1 MPPMPSSLST
11 ALKRLCA
18 AALAAQLM
26 VCLSVHAASSQIAPG
41 QCGQPLAQRLTQ
53 AALASPAAVQP
64 DGSLYGVQ
72 RWTPAT
78 RASYLG
84 LQFPGLLSC
93 AYTVSAIFRAACHP
107 IGNLAS
113 VSAVDAA
120 LSRWPKIAKIDELK
134 PGDVVFWRP
143 RRMGLVRCFNTHWHV
158 GIAISDGSTIDNDWW
173 SGKPE
178 EHAVNRF
185 CSTFAYARRAP
196 SP

>member
-1 MPPMPSSLST
+1 MAMQGNRST
-11 ALKRLCA
+11 AAKRLCGTA
-18 AALAAQLM
+18 WVALVLAGVSPHAM
-26 VCLSVHAASSQIAPG
+26 SGDLSSM

-53 AALASPAAVQP
+53 AALASPNAVQQ

-72 RWTPAT
+72 RWTAAT
-78 RASYLG
+78 HASYFG

-120 LSRWPKIAKIDELK
+120 LSRWPKVTAIEELK

-143 RRMGLVRCFNTHWHV
+143 RRTGILRCRTTHWHV
-158 GIAISDGSTIDNDWW
+158 GIAVRDGRTVDNDWW

-178 EHAVNRF
+178 EHSVSRL
-185 CSTFAYARRAP
+185 CSVFAYARRAP
-196 SP
+196 